1 MSLFGFCQWLEQTR
15 LSVAIRESA
24 WAFPIIESV
33 HVLGLCLFG
42 MAILMD
48 FRVLGLALRRVPA
61 AEIAADLMPWMTA
74 GIVVVVVSGILT
86 FLNTPVEYYN
96 NRVFRIK
103 VIMLLLV
110 AINAWVAWVLGS
122 RRSRQSQLGRKAVF
136 ARGVSLV
143 LWAGI
148 IVAGRMITYAT
159 LGSNE

>member
-1 MSLFGFCQWLEQTR
+1 MSLFGFCQWLEQTS
-15 LSVAIRESA
+15 LSIAIRESA

-48 FRVLGLALRRVPA
+48 FRVLGLALTRVPA
-61 AEIAADLMPWMTA
+61 AEIAADLKPWMTA
-74 GIVVVVVSGILT
+74 GVVVVVVSGILT

-96 NRVFRIK
+96 STVFRIK

-110 AINAWVAWVLGS
+110 AVNAWVLRA
-122 RRSRQSQLGRKAVF
+122 RRFQQGRKAVF
-136 ARGVSLV
+136 ARSVSLV

-148 IVAGRMITYAT
+148 IVAGRMITYT
-159 LGSNE
+159 LLGSNE

>member
-1 MSLFGFCQWLEQTR
+1 MSLFGFCQWLEQTS

-48 FRVLGLALRRVPA
+48 FRVLGLALTRVPA

-96 NRVFRIK
+96 STVFRIK

-110 AINAWVAWVLGS
+110 AVNAWVLRA
-122 RRSRQSQLGRKAVF
+122 RRWEQGRKAVF
-136 ARGVSLV
+136 ARSLSLV

-148 IVAGRMITYAT
+148 IVAGRMITYT
-159 LGSNE
+159 LLGSNE

>member
-1 MSLFGFCQWLEQTR
+1 MSLFGFCQWLEQTS

-24 WAFPIIESV
+24 WAFPIVESV

-74 GIVVVVVSGILT
+74 GILVVVVSGILT

-96 NRVFRIK
+96 NTVFRIK

-110 AINAWVAWVLGS
+110 AVNAWILRA
-122 RRSRQSQLGRKAVF
+122 RRSQQGRKAVF
-136 ARGVSLV
+136 ARCVSLV

-148 IVAGRMITYAT
+148 IVAGRMITYT
-159 LGSNE
+159 LLGSNE

>member
-1 MSLFGFCQWLEQTR
+1 MSLFGFCQWLEQTS

-48 FRVLGLALRRVPA
+48 FRVLGLALTRVPA

-96 NRVFRIK
+96 STVFRIK

-110 AINAWVAWVLGS
+110 AVNAWLLRA
-122 RRSRQSQLGRKAVF
+122 RRWQQGRKAVF
-136 ARGVSLV
+136 ARSLSLV

-148 IVAGRMITYAT
+148 IVAGRMITYT
-159 LGSNE
+159 LLGSNE

>member
-1 MSLFGFCQWLEQTR
+1 MSLFGFCQWLEQTS

-33 HVLGLCLFG
+33 HVLALCVFG

-48 FRVLGLALRRVPA
+48 LRVLGMALTRVTA
-61 AEIAADLMPWMTA
+61 AEIAADLTPWMAA
-74 GIVVVVVSGILT
+74 GVVVVVVSGILT
-86 FLNTPVEYYN
+86 FLNAPLEYYN
-96 NRVFRIK
+96 NIAFRIK
-103 VIMLLLV
+103 IIMLLLV
-110 AINAWVAWVLGS
+110 AFNAWVLRA
-122 RRSRQSQLGRKAVF
+122 RRSHSGRKAAF
-136 ARGVSLV
+136 ARSVSLV

>member
-1 MSLFGFCQWLEQTR
+1 MSLFGFCQWLEQTS

-48 FRVLGLALRRVPA
+48 FRVLGLALTRVPA

-74 GIVVVVVSGILT
+74 GIVVVIVSGILT
-86 FLNTPVEYYN
+86 FLNAPVEYYN
-96 NRVFRIK
+96 STVFRIK

-110 AINAWVAWVLGS
+110 AVNAWVLRA
-122 RRSRQSQLGRKAVF
+122 RRWQQGRKAVF
-136 ARGVSLV
+136 ARSLSLV

-148 IVAGRMITYAT
+148 IVAGRMITYT
-159 LGSNE
+159 LLGSNE

>member
-1 MSLFGFCQWLEQTR
+1 MSLFGFCQWLEQTS

-48 FRVLGLALRRVPA
+48 FRVLGLALTRVPA

-96 NRVFRIK
+96 STVFRIK

-110 AINAWVAWVLGS
+110 AVNAWVLRA
-122 RRSRQSQLGRKAVF
+122 RRWQQGRKAVF
-136 ARGVSLV
+136 ARSLSLV
-143 LWAGI
+143 LWAGV
-148 IVAGRMITYAT
+148 IVAGRMITYT
-159 LGSNE
+159 LLGSNE

>member
-1 MSLFGFCQWLEQTR
+1 MSLFGFCQWLEQTS

-48 FRVLGLALRRVPA
+48 FRVLGLALTRVPA
-61 AEIAADLMPWMTA
+61 VEIAADLMPWMTA

-122 RRSRQSQLGRKAVF
+122 RRFRRSQPGRRAVF

-148 IVAGRMITYAT
+148 IVAGRMITYT
-159 LGSNE
+159 LLGSNE

>member
-1 MSLFGFCQWLEQTR
+1 MSLFGFCQWLEQTS

-74 GIVVVVVSGILT
+74 GILVVVVSGILT

-110 AINAWVAWVLGS
+110 AVNAWVLRG
-122 RRSRQSQLGRKAVF
+122 RRSQPGRRAVF

>member
-1 MSLFGFCQWLEQTR
+1 MSLFGFCQWLEQTS

-24 WAFPIIESV
+24 WAFPIVESV

-48 FRVLGLALRRVPA
+48 FRVLGLALTRVPA
-61 AEIAADLMPWMTA
+61 VEIAADLMPWMTA

-86 FLNTPVEYYN
+86 FLNTPVEYYSN
-96 NRVFRIK
+96 TVFRIK

-110 AINAWVAWVLGS
+110 AVNAWILRA
-122 RRSRQSQLGRKAVF
+122 RRSQQGRKAVF
-136 ARGVSLV
+136 ARCVSLV

>member
-1 MSLFGFCQWLEQTR
+1 MSLFGFCQWLEQTG

-86 FLNTPVEYYN
+86 FLNTPVEYCN
-96 NRVFRIK
+96 NTVFRIK

-110 AINAWVAWVLGS
+110 AVNAWVLRA
-122 RRSRQSQLGRKAVF
+122 RRLRQGRKAAF
-136 ARGVSLV
+136 ARSVSLV

-148 IVAGRMITYAT
+148 IVAGRMITYSL

>member
-1 MSLFGFCQWLEQTR
+1 MSLFGFCQWLEQTS

-48 FRVLGLALRRVPA
+48 FRVLGLALTRVPA
-61 AEIAADLMPWMTA
+61 AEIGADLMPWMTA
-74 GIVVVVVSGILT
+74 GILIVVVSGILT

-103 VIMLLLV
+103 VLMLLLV
-110 AINAWVAWVLGS
+110 AVNAWVLRG
-122 RRSRQSQLGRKAVF
+122 RRSQQGRRVVF

-143 LWAGI
+143 LWAAI

>member
-1 MSLFGFCQWLEQTR
+1 MSLFGFCQWLEQTS

-42 MAILMD
+42 MTILMD

-74 GIVVVVVSGILT
+74 GILVVVVSGILT

-96 NRVFRIK
+96 NTVFRIK

-110 AINAWVAWVLGS
+110 AVNAWILRA
-122 RRSRQSQLGRKAVF
+122 RRSQQGRKAVF
-136 ARGVSLV
+136 ARCVSLV

-148 IVAGRMITYAT
+148 IVAGRMITYT
-159 LGSNE
+159 LLGSNE

>member
-1 MSLFGFCQWLEQTR
+1 MSLFGFCQWLEQTS

-48 FRVLGLALRRVPA
+48 FRVLSLALTRVPA

-74 GIVVVVVSGILT
+74 GVVVVVVSGILT

-96 NRVFRIK
+96 STVFRIK

-110 AINAWVAWVLGS
+110 AVNAWVLRA
-122 RRSRQSQLGRKAVF
+122 RRWQQGRKAVF
-136 ARGVSLV
+136 ARSLSLV

-148 IVAGRMITYAT
+148 IVAGRMITYT
-159 LGSNE
+159 LLGSNE

>member
-1 MSLFGFCQWLEQTR
+1 MSLFGFCQWLEQTS
-15 LSVAIRESA
+15 LSAAIRESA

-48 FRVLGLALRRVPA
+48 FRVLGLALTRVPA
-61 AEIAADLMPWMTA
+61 AEIVADLMPWMTA

-86 FLNTPVEYYN
+86 FLNTPVEYCN
-96 NRVFRIK
+96 NTVFRIK

-110 AINAWVAWVLGS
+110 AVNAWVLRA
-122 RRSRQSQLGRKAVF
+122 RRWQRGRKAVF
-136 ARGVSLV
+136 ARSLSLV

-148 IVAGRMITYAT
+148 IVAGRMITYT
-159 LGSNE
+159 LLGSNE

>member
-1 MSLFGFCQWLEQTR
+1 MSLFGFCQWLEETS

-48 FRVLGLALRRVPA
+48 FRVLGMALRRVPA

-74 GIVVVVVSGILT
+74 GILVVVVSGILT

-96 NRVFRIK
+96 NTVFRIK

-110 AINAWVAWVLGS
+110 AVNAWVLRG
-122 RRSRQSQLGRKAVF
+122 RRSQQGRRTVF

-148 IVAGRMITYAT
+148 IVAGRMITYSL
-159 LGSNE
+159 LGSHE